1 MSWKQKEILMRVEPI
16 WEDGVER
23 ASGGGGGPKKG
34 HVKDREESPV
44 WTMALSGEIEASKA
58 GTFSG

>member
-23 ASGGGGGPKKG
+23 AAGGGGGPKKG
-34 HVKDREESPV
+34 HVKDGEESPGRA
-44 WTMALSGEIEASKA
+44 MALSAEIEGSRV